1 MKKGVIVTGGSHG
14 IGKQMCYEFL
24 DKGYQVCFIDIN
36 QGGELMEKDNLYYF
50 HGDIKEK
57 DVLKKFYLF
66 ALEKMGRIDV
76 LINNAC
82 YGKGGIL
89 NNASYEDFDEILSV
103 GVKAPYELSRLCKD
117 ELIKNK
123 GRIINIASSRYA
135 QSEPNSECYASAKGA
150 IVSLTHALAM
160 SLAPDVLVNAIA
172 PGWIKV
178 DEYDV
183 SEEDQKA
190 IPAGK
195 IGTVQDISELAY
207 YLCTQSFITGE
218 TIMIDGGMS
227 KRMIYHNENNWEY
240 HL

>member
-1 MKKGVIVTGGSHG
+1 MKKGVVVTGGSHG
-14 IGKQMCYEFL
+14 IGKQICNDFYN
-24 DKGYQVCFIDIN
+24 KGYLVCFIDIDECGKGM
-36 QGGELMEKDNLYYF
+36 QKDGLYFY
-50 HGDIKEK
+50 HGDIKDK

-66 ALEKMGRIDV
+66 ALEKMERIDI

-82 YGKGGIL
+82 YGKGGIVS
-89 NNASYEDFDEILSV
+89 NASYEDFDEVLSV

-135 QSEPNSECYASAKGA
+135 QSEPDSECYASAKGA
-150 IVSLTHALAM
+150 IVSLTHALAI
-160 SLAPDVLVNAIA
+160 SLAPNVLVNAIA

-178 DEYDV
+178 REYDV

-190 IPAGK
+190 IPAGR
-195 IGTVQDISELAY
+195 IGKTEDISSLAL
-207 YLCTQSFITGE
+207 YLCEQSFITGE

>member
-1 MKKGVIVTGGSHG
+1 MKKGVVVTGGSHG
-14 IGKQMCYEFL
+14 IGKAICKEFYN
-24 DKGYQVCFIDIN
+24 KGYQVCFVDIN
-36 QGGELMEKDNLYYF
+36 KDGELMEKDNLYYF
-50 HGDIKEK
+50 YGDIKDK
-57 DVLKKFYLF
+57 DVLKKFYEF
-66 ALEKMGRIDV
+66 CIEKMGRIDI

-89 NNASYEDFDEILSV
+89 NNASYEDFDEVLSV

-195 IGTVQDISELAY
+195 IGTVEDISELAY
-207 YLCTQSFITGE
+207 YLCIQSFITGE